1 LRNIKIKHARTGQII
16 FSGHFSS
23 IRHAVEAAI
32 RDKASL
38 AFADL
43 RHANLVN
50 AQMDGAILDG
60 AILEEANLM
69 GANLSEASL
78 RQTSLSNAQLYNAIL
93 CETVLDAANCRGS
106 LFGATDIS
114 GAKIRHCVFDS
125 LSALDLN
132 FRDTDQMRMNS
143 FEGEHEHLCA
153 FSRPPLTLKGLALPI
168 TCFDHAIM
176 VDRYVF
182 TELTLAKSCEIPSRL
197 RGFVAANSGL
207 IQHVYQDHCHPH
219 LQAA

>member
-1 LRNIKIKHARTGQII
+1 M
-16 FSGHFSS
+16 
-23 IRHAVEAAI
+23 EAAI
-32 RDKASL
+32 RNNASL

-69 GANLSEASL
+69 GANLSETSL
-78 RQTSLSNAQLYNAIL
+78 RQASLSNAQLYNTIL
-93 CETVLDAANCRGS
+93 CETLLDATNCRGS

-114 GAKIRHCVFDS
+114 GAKVRHCVFDS

-132 FRDTDQMRMNS
+132 FRDTDQMKMNS
-143 FEGEHEHLCA
+143 FEGEQEHLCA
-153 FSRPPLTLKGLALPI
+153 FSRPPLTLKGLAFPV
-168 TCFDHAIM
+168 TCFDHTIM

-182 TELTLAKSCEIPSRL
+182 TDLPLAKPSKLPSRV
-197 RGFVAANSGL
+197 FSFIAANRDL
-207 IQHVYQDHCHPH
+207 IQKLQQDHCHPH